1 MGRSYAGILGLVAFL
16 SVMIQGF
23 IANAAA
29 EPTLFRAWIGLLVFT
44 AIGYLSGRLAQWMVE
59 DSIRTKVTVELASE
73 ESTRT
78 AAARKPGRS

>member
-23 IANAAA
+23 IANAAT

-59 DSIRTKVTVELASE
+59 DSIRTKVTVELATE
-73 ESTRT
+73 ETTRI
-78 AAARKPGRS
+78 AAPRTPGRS